1 MKKEIKIKKT
11 SPSDVR
17 DVLRDGSK
25 KPKLKPVGKDKYKP
39 GKFIDDEDD
48 GGLDDLYSDEE
59 DYEDEDEEKSD

>member
-11 SPSDVR
+11 SPSDIR

-39 GKFIDDEDD
+39 GKFIEDED
-48 GGLDDLYSDEE
+48 GLDDLYSDDDD
-59 DYEDEDEEKSD
+59 DYEEEEEEKSD